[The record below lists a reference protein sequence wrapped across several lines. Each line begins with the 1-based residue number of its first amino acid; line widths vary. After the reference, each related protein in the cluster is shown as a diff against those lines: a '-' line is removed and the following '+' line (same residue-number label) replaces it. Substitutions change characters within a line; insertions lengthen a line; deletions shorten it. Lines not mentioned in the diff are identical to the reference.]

1 MLFVLRET
9 YYTITHYTFLTA
21 ANMLANLSVLITY
34 EHFITFGLIAAVP
47 ASALCDTLLY
57 GTAFTDMKLTG
68 ILFICAGFLLVLT
81 PSNLISSLRRPIR
94 YT

>member
-1 MLFVLRET
+1 
-9 YYTITHYTFLTA
+9 
-21 ANMLANLSVLITY
+21 MLANLSVLITY

-68 ILFICAGFLLVLT
+68 ILFICAGFVLVLT

-94 YT
+94 YTLAKAKSTKKL